1 MQKER
6 CLLGR
11 LNENKV
17 ILNLIQNLQRK
28 LLSLRNGE
36 RGRSQIKFG
45 MTANFM
51 GFTLIELLVV
61 VLIIGIL
68 AAVALPQYKFAV
80 AKARMTQLITLGNSV
95 KQAEERYYLANNTYT
110 ADWTELDIDL
120 DGVIV
125 PSDRSVYSNAGWRAQ
140 LSSNWVSLYDTRITN
155 GGVRLYF
162 MFNSTV
168 TKRCYAIT
176 ENQLANE
183 LCKHVTRRNA
193 SETDGMWS
201 VYYWYN

>member
-1 MQKER
+1 MENKS

-11 LNENKV
+11 LDTK
-17 ILNLIQNLQRK
+17 
-28 LLSLRNGE
+28 
-36 RGRSQIKFG
+36 
-45 MTANFM
+45 A
-51 GFTLIELLVV
+51 FTLIELLVV

-80 AKARMTQLITLGNSV
+80 AKARMTQLITLGNSI

-110 ADWTELDIDL
+110 TDWTELDIDL

-140 LSSNWVSLYDTRITN
+140 LSSNWVSLWDTRITN
-155 GGVRLYF
+155 GGVRLFF

-168 TKRCYAIT
+168 PRCYAIT

-193 SETDGMWS
+193 SGTDGMWS
-201 VYYWYN
+201 IYYWYN